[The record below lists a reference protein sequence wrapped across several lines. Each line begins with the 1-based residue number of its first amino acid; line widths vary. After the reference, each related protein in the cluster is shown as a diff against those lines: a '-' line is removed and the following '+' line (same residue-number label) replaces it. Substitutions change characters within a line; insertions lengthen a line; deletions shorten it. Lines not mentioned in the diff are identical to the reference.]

1 MKSRKRSVDLNTS
14 IARARMLLVAAL
26 TACLGNG
33 CASISLL
40 PKTAADVDFNA
51 VEGKVGWSSYQEG
64 AFFPGTTKEQVYSA
78 AKAGIASFTTVA
90 AAELGRYGV
99 LANGI
104 APAARSRMTE
114 EAFAEMM
121 RKPEFGFD
129 AMDPANVSPLVV
141 WLGSGACNVSG
152 RMFETEG
159 GKISVADGWQH
170 GAAFDKGARWKP
182 DEIGSIISDLVN
194 SGPSPAPVYGA

>member
-1 MKSRKRSVDLNTS
+1 
-14 IARARMLLVAAL
+14 
-26 TACLGNG
+26 
-33 CASISLL
+33 
-40 PKTAADVDFNA
+40 
-51 VEGKVGWSSYQEG
+51 
-64 AFFPGTTKEQVYSA
+64 
-78 AKAGIASFTTVA
+78 
-90 AAELGRYGV
+90 
-99 LANGI
+99 
-104 APAARSRMTE
+104 MTE